1 MVQSSSHKPGHEGGA
16 ALIITLIVLVIVTL
30 LAVASLRGTLLQER
44 MGANLYDRELA
55 FQAAETA
62 LREAENAIQA
72 NAAAFD
78 CDCSDIACS
87 IPPPPNEDC
96 ATDWHAATTALGP
109 LVDDSPP
116 QYYIERMGEGPLWGA
131 EAECVGGADAN
142 QYGSRCWGYLAPL
155 FFRITARSA
164 PVDGRAAVTLQ
175 VMVRRRPD

>member
-1 MVQSSSHKPGHEGGA
+1 MKHPYFNRSSHEYGV
-16 ALIITLIVLVIVTL
+16 ALIVTLIVLVIVTL
-30 LAVASLRGTLLQER
+30 LALASLRGTLLQER
-44 MGANLYDRELA
+44 MSANLYDRELA

-78 CDCSDIACS
+78 CDCSDKACV
-87 IPPPPNEDC
+87 IPPPPNEAC
-96 ATDWHAATTALGP
+96 STNWHTATTNLGS
-109 LVDDSPP
+109 LVDVAPP

-131 EAECVGGADAN
+131 EAECIGGADAN
-142 QYGSRCWGYLAPL
+142 QYGSRCWGYVAPL